1 MTDCV
6 IVGGGLM
13 GMLSARMLHDKG
25 LTVTVVDKGTPGHES
40 SWAGGGIL
48 SPLYPWRYP
57 EPVTRLAALTQG
69 ASKALAQELLEET
82 GLDPEWTQSG
92 LLIVDSEEAAAAS
105 AWAVEHP
112 EIALHILGGQEAIT
126 AVEPAIAALDNAAI
140 WMPQIAQFRNPRLVK
155 ALRASLEHRGIP
167 MLADC
172 SVTEIQVAQGKA
184 VGVITEQGPMPAGQV
199 VVCSGA
205 WSARLMASWASLPI
219 EPVRGQMLAFA
230 APPDLLQRMVLHRQ
244 HYLIPRRD
252 GLILAGSTI
261 EHVGFDRAVTQSA
274 RDELATA
281 AVAILRALKD
291 CQIAHHWAGLRPG
304 SPDGV
309 PIIGEHPDISGL
321 YINAGHYR
329 NGVVMSWGS
338 CQLLTQLMLGEV
350 TCCDPQPYRY
360 AFN

>member
-25 LTVTVVDKGTPGHES
+25 LNVTVVDKGTPGQES

-69 ASKALAQELLEET
+69 ASEVLAQELLEET

-92 LLIVDSEEAAAAS
+92 LLVIDSEEALTAT
-105 AWAVEHP
+105 AWADEHSDIP
-112 EIALHILGGQEAIT
+112 LHLLHGQQAIT
-126 AVEPAIAALDNAAI
+126 AVEPAIAALHNEAI

-155 ALRASLEHRGIP
+155 ALRASLKHRGIP
-167 MLADC
+167 ILADC
-172 SVTEIQVAQGKA
+172 AVTEIQVTQGK
-184 VGVITEQGPMPAGQV
+184 VIGVNTEQGPMPAGQV
-199 VVCSGA
+199 LVCSGA
-205 WSARLMASWASLPI
+205 WSARLVESWASLPV

-230 APPDLLQRMVLHRQ
+230 APHGLLNRMVLHRQ

-261 EHVGFDRAVTQSA
+261 EHVGFDHSVTQSA
-274 RDELATA
+274 RDSLTSA
-281 AVAILRALKD
+281 AIDILPALKD

-304 SPDGV
+304 SPNGV
-309 PIIGEHPDISGL
+309 PIIGEHADIKGL
-321 YINAGHYR
+321 FINAGHYR

>member
-25 LTVTVVDKGTPGHES
+25 LNVTVVDKGSTGQES

-57 EPVTRLAALTQG
+57 EPVTHLAALTQG
-69 ASKALAQELLEET
+69 ASQVLAQELLEET

-92 LLIVDSEEAAAAS
+92 LLIVDSEEVAAAT
-105 AWAVEHP
+105 AWLDAHP
-112 EIALHILGGQEAIT
+112 DIALHILHGQQAIT
-126 AVEPAIAALDNAAI
+126 AVEPAITALDNEAV

-155 ALRASLEHRGIP
+155 ALRASLERRGISI
-167 MLADC
+167 LSDC
-172 SVTEIQVAQGKA
+172 AVTEIQVTHGKA
-184 VGVITEQGPMPAGQV
+184 IGVITEQGPMPAGRV
-199 VVCSGA
+199 LVCSGA
-205 WSARLMASWASLPI
+205 WSARLMASWGSLPI

-230 APPDLLQRMVLHRQ
+230 APPGLLKRMVLHRQ

-261 EHVGFDRAVTQSA
+261 EHVGFDRSITQSA
-274 RDELATA
+274 RDAL
-281 AVAILRALKD
+281 AVAAMAILPALKD

-304 SPDGV
+304 SPNGV
-309 PIIGEHPDISGL
+309 PIIGEHPDITGL

-338 CQLLTQLMLGEV
+338 CQLLTQLMLGEE
-350 TCCDPQPYRY
+350 TDCDPQPYRY
-360 AFN
+360 AF